1 MRWLALAL
9 LLGALV
15 VGVAAAEVAPAG
27 RITIGRAA
35 TVEGKTVR
43 LADIAVLE
51 GGAVE
56 LADVDLGAAPDP
68 GGSRRLE
75 GLTILRRLREAGLD
89 DATTRYEIP
98 AAVRV
103 ARAAQ
108 EVSADELRGA
118 VERASPEFLAE
129 GERIRSIDVP
139 GGVRVATGAYELRVQ
154 PPGGGRGTQRRVV
167 VDVEQD
173 GAVAGTA
180 TARIDVAAVGAVVR
194 VRHPVARGTVL
205 RRDDLDVGEGDLAG
219 LPPSVLRD
227 PRQALGKETRSAL
240 PAGAPVTLQALAS
253 PLLVRRGDLVTVVVE
268 TPGMRLSV
276 PGEALEPGSA
286 GNAIRVRNRTSRQ
299 ELSGQVVERG
309 MVLVQ
314 Y

>member
-1 MRWLALAL
+1 MRPLALAL
-9 LLGALV
+9 LLGILAT
-15 VGVAAAEVAPAG
+15 GVAAAEVPAG

-51 GGAVE
+51 GRAVE

-68 GGSRRLE
+68 GASRRLE
-75 GLTILRRLREAGLD
+75 GLTILRRLRAAGLD
-89 DATTRYEIP
+89 DASTRYEIP

-108 EVSADELRGA
+108 EVGA
-118 VERASPEFLAE
+118 EEIRAAIERASTDFLAE
-129 GERIRSIDVP
+129 GERIRDVEVP
-139 GGVRVATGAYELRVQ
+139 GAVRVPSGAYELRVQ
-154 PPGGGRGTQRRVV
+154 PPGASRGAQRRVV
-167 VDVEQD
+167 VEVEQD
-173 GAVAGTA
+173 GAVVGTA
-180 TARIDVAAVGAVVR
+180 TARVDVAAVGTVVR

-205 RRDDLDVGEGDLAG
+205 GRDDLDVEEGDLAG

-227 PRQALGKETRSAL
+227 PRQALGKETRGAL

-253 PLLVRRGDLVTVVVE
+253 PLLVRRGDFVTVVIE
-268 TPGMRLSV
+268 TPGMRLST

-286 GNAIRVRNRTSRQ
+286 GSAIRVRNRTSQQ
-299 ELSGQVVERG
+299 ELSAQVVERG